1 MKDILLD
8 LVTHDLKIENFDLS
22 LVTGIDRVLQN
33 LKIRLWFFF
42 TEWFLDTSKGVPF
55 FQEIM
60 IKNPDLNSNEA
71 LLKDVIIG
79 TVDVLEIL
87 SFDLNFDSAT
97 REQVVN
103 FEVNTTF
110 GRSGVITQEF

>member
-42 TEWFLDTSKGVPF
+42 TEWFLDISKGVPF

-60 IKNPDLNSNEA
+60 IKNPDLNANEA
-71 LLKDVIIG
+71 LIKDVIIG
-79 TVDVLEIL
+79 TTDILEIL
-87 SFDLNFDSAT
+87 SFSLIFDSSIRKQT
-97 REQVVN
+97 IT

-110 GRSGVITQEF
+110 GQSGVITQEF